1 VSTPATDFNEREFVI
16 CQISRLVDDKYIYWV
31 GGGGEPM
38 NSVLLAKRMSAPNLQ
53 YLTED
58 GCVGPEARVPFDPLM
73 TMISSPANYR
83 ALQWGTMNYAAD
95 LAQLGYV
102 DYGILATLQVDRY
115 GNVNST
121 VVGKYEGGEGRRFG
135 GPGGAD
141 SIAALAWR
149 TILVTDQ
156 QKRKFVDRVDF
167 ISSPGF
173 LDGPGARER
182 HGLPPGTGPWRVYTP
197 WAMFGYGADCQLMIQ
212 AIAPFVTRTGA
223 RGNEFQAGD
232 RAQAGDSRG
241 ADRRGTDDFAHADR
255 RGRPG
260 HGPRAM
266 DRVQGR
272 QVHLR
277 HALVHFGS
285 PR

>member
-1 VSTPATDFNEREFVI
+1 MSTPAANFNEREHVI
-16 CQISRLVDDKYIYWV
+16 CQVARMIDERYIYWV
-31 GGGGEPM
+31 GAGGEPM
-38 NSVLLAKRMSAPNLQ
+38 SSALLAKQVHAPNLQ

-58 GCVGPEARVPFDPLM
+58 GVVGPEPLLPFDPLM
-73 TMISSPANYR
+73 TLVASRAVYR
-83 ALQWGTMNYAAD
+83 ALQWATMNYASDVAH
-95 LAQLGYV
+95 LGYV

-141 SIAALAWR
+141 TIAAVSWR

-182 HGLPPGTGPWRVYTP
+182 AGLPPGTGPWRVYTP
-197 WAMFGYGADCQLMIQ
+197 WAMFGYDADCQLMLQ
-212 AIAPFVTRTGA
+212 GVSPFVTVEQVLAEMSFKPKIAPKLERLEVPTEEELLVLRTKIDV
-223 RGNEFQAGD
+223 AG
-232 RAQAGDSRG
+232 QV
-241 ADRRGTDDFAHADR
+241 TD
-255 RGRPG
+255 RGRWIE
-260 HGPRAM
+260 
-266 DRVQGR
+266 
-272 QVHLR
+272 LR
-277 HALVHFGS
+277 DGKYVFS
-285 PR
+285 DT

>member
-1 VSTPATDFNEREFVI
+1 MSTPAANFSEREFVI
-16 CQISRLVDDKYIYWV
+16 VQVSRLVEDNKIFWV
-31 GGGGEPM
+31 GGGGEPLS
-38 NSVLLAKRMSAPNLQ
+38 SVLLAKRTNMPNLQ

-58 GCVGPEARVPFDPLM
+58 GVVGPEAIVPFDPLM
-73 TMISSPANYR
+73 TMISSRANYR
-83 ALQWGTMNYAAD
+83 ALQWSTMNYAAD
-95 LAQLGYV
+95 LAHLGYV

-173 LDGPGARER
+173 LEGPGSREK

-197 WAMFGYGADCQLMIQ
+197 WAMFGYDTDCQLMLH
-212 AIAPFVTRTGA
+212 AIAPYVTVEQVLEEMSFKPKMAKNIEILEPPTEEELLILRTQIDVG
-223 RGNEFQAGD
+223 GQV
-232 RAQAGDSRG
+232 
-241 ADRRGTDDFAHADR
+241 TD
-255 RGRPG
+255 RGRWVELKDG
-260 HGPRAM
+260 KYCF
-266 DRVQGR
+266 VE
-272 QVHLR
+272 
-277 HALVHFGS
+277 
-285 PR
+285 

>member
-1 VSTPATDFNEREFVI
+1 MSTPAANFNEREHVI
-16 CQISRLVDDKYIYWV
+16 CQVARMIDERYIYWV
-31 GGGGEPM
+31 GAGGEPM
-38 NSVLLAKRMSAPNLQ
+38 SSALLAKQVHAPNLQ

-58 GCVGPEARVPFDPLM
+58 GVVGPEPLLPFDPLM
-73 TMISSPANYR
+73 TLVASRAVYR
-83 ALQWGTMNYAAD
+83 ALQWSTMNYAAD
-95 LAQLGYV
+95 VAHLGYV

-141 SIAALAWR
+141 TIAAVSWR

-182 HGLPPGTGPWRVYTP
+182 AGLPPGTGPWRVYTP
-197 WAMFGYGADCQLMIQ
+197 WAMFGYDTDCQLMLQ
-212 AIAPFVTRTGA
+212 GVSPFVTVDQVLAEMSFKPKIAPKLERLEVPTEEELLVLRTKIDV
-223 RGNEFQAGD
+223 AG
-232 RAQAGDSRG
+232 QV
-241 ADRRGTDDFAHADR
+241 TD
-255 RGRPG
+255 RGRWIE
-260 HGPRAM
+260 
-266 DRVQGR
+266 
-272 QVHLR
+272 LR
-277 HALVHFGS
+277 DGKYVFS
-285 PR
+285 DT

>member
-1 VSTPATDFNEREFVI
+1 MSTPASNFNEREHVI
-16 CQISRLVDDKYIYWV
+16 CQVARMIDENYIYWV
-31 GGGGEPM
+31 GAGGEPM
-38 NSVLLAKRMSAPNLQ
+38 SSALLAKQVHAPNLQ

-58 GCVGPEARVPFDPLM
+58 GVVGPEPLLPFDPLM
-73 TMISSPANYR
+73 TLVASRAVYR
-83 ALQWGTMNYAAD
+83 ALQWSTMNYASDVAH
-95 LAQLGYV
+95 LGYV

-141 SIAALAWR
+141 TIAAVSWR

-182 HGLPPGTGPWRVYTP
+182 AGLPPNTGPWRVYTP
-197 WAMFGYGADCQLMIQ
+197 WAMFGYDTDCQLMLQ
-212 AIAPFVTRTGA
+212 GVSPFVTVDQVLEEMSFKPKIAPKLERLEVPTEEELLVLRTKIDV
-223 RGNEFQAGD
+223 AG
-232 RAQAGDSRG
+232 QV
-241 ADRRGTDDFAHADR
+241 TD
-255 RGRPG
+255 RGRWIE
-260 HGPRAM
+260 
-266 DRVQGR
+266 
-272 QVHLR
+272 LR
-277 HALVHFGS
+277 DGKYVFAE
-285 PR
+285 R

>member
-1 VSTPATDFNEREFVI
+1 MSTPAANFNEREHVI
-16 CQISRLVDDKYIYWV
+16 CQVARLIDERYIYWV
-31 GGGGEPM
+31 GAGGEPM
-38 NSVLLAKRMSAPNLQ
+38 SSALLAKQVHAPNLQ

-58 GCVGPEARVPFDPLM
+58 GVVGPEPLLPFDPLM
-73 TMISSPANYR
+73 TLVASRAVYR
-83 ALQWGTMNYAAD
+83 ALQWATMNYAAD
-95 LAQLGYV
+95 VAHLGYV

-141 SIAALAWR
+141 TIAAVSWR

-182 HGLPPGTGPWRVYTP
+182 AGLPPGTGPWRVYTP
-197 WAMFGYGADCQLMIQ
+197 WAMFGYDTDCQLMLQ
-212 AIAPFVTRTGA
+212 GVSPFVTVDQVLEEMSFKPKIAPKLERLEVPTEEEVMVLRTKIDVAGQVTD
-223 RGNEFQAGD
+223 RGRWIELRDGKYVF
-232 RAQAGDSRG
+232 
-241 ADRRGTDDFAHADR
+241 ADR
-255 RGRPG
+255 
-260 HGPRAM
+260 
-266 DRVQGR
+266 
-272 QVHLR
+272 
-277 HALVHFGS
+277 
-285 PR
+285 

>member
-1 VSTPATDFNEREFVI
+1 MSTPAANFNEREHVI
-16 CQISRLVDDKYIYWV
+16 CQVARMIDERYIYWV
-31 GGGGEPM
+31 GAGGEPM
-38 NSVLLAKRMSAPNLQ
+38 SSALLAKQVHAPNLQ

-58 GCVGPEARVPFDPLM
+58 GVVGPEPLLPFDPLM
-73 TMISSPANYR
+73 TLVASRAVYR
-83 ALQWGTMNYAAD
+83 ALQWATMNYASDVAH
-95 LAQLGYV
+95 LGYV

-141 SIAALAWR
+141 TIAAVSWR

-182 HGLPPGTGPWRVYTP
+182 AGLPPGTGPWRVYTP
-197 WAMFGYGADCQLMIQ
+197 WAMFGYDTDCQLMLQGIS
-212 AIAPFVTRTGA
+212 PFVTVDQVLAEMSFKPKIAPKLERLEVPTEEELLVLRTKIDV
-223 RGNEFQAGD
+223 AG
-232 RAQAGDSRG
+232 QV
-241 ADRRGTDDFAHADR
+241 TD
-255 RGRPG
+255 RGRWIE
-260 HGPRAM
+260 
-266 DRVQGR
+266 
-272 QVHLR
+272 LR
-277 HALVHFGS
+277 DGKYVFS
-285 PR
+285 DT

>member
-1 VSTPATDFNEREFVI
+1 I
-16 CQISRLVDDKYIYWV
+16 CQISRLVEDKYIYWV

-38 NSVLLAKRMSAPNLQ
+38 NAVLLAKRIGAPNLQ

-58 GCVGPEARVPFDPLM
+58 GVVGPEAQVPFDPLM
-73 TMISSPANYR
+73 TMISSRANYR
-83 ALQWGTMNYAAD
+83 ALQWGTMNYAAE
-95 LAQLGYV
+95 LAHLGYV

-173 LDGPGARER
+173 IDGPGSRER

-197 WAMFGYGADCQLMIQ
+197 WACFGYGADCQLMLQ
-212 AIAPFVTRTGA
+212 GIAPFVTVEQVLEEMSFKPAIAPKLEILEVPTEEELMILRTQIDVG
-223 RGNEFQAGD
+223 GQV
-232 RAQAGDSRG
+232 
-241 ADRRGTDDFAHADR
+241 TD
-255 RGRPG
+255 RGRWIELKDG
-260 HGPRAM
+260 KYRFAT
-266 DRVQGR
+266 
-272 QVHLR
+272 
-277 HALVHFGS
+277 
-285 PR
+285 

>member
-1 VSTPATDFNEREFVI
+1 MSTPAANFNEREHVI
-16 CQISRLVDDKYIYWV
+16 CQVARMIDERYIYWV
-31 GGGGEPM
+31 GAGGEPM
-38 NSVLLAKRMSAPNLQ
+38 SSALLAKQVHAPNLQ

-58 GCVGPEARVPFDPLM
+58 GVVGPEPLLPFDPLM
-73 TMISSPANYR
+73 TLVASRAVYR
-83 ALQWGTMNYAAD
+83 ALQWSTMNYAAD
-95 LAQLGYV
+95 VAHLGYV

-141 SIAALAWR
+141 TIAAVSWR

-182 HGLPPGTGPWRVYTP
+182 AGLPPGTGPWRVYTP
-197 WAMFGYGADCQLMIQ
+197 WAMFGYDTDCQLMLQ
-212 AIAPFVTRTGA
+212 GVSPFVTVDQVLEEMSFKPKIAPKLERLEVPTEEELIVL
-223 RGNEFQAGD
+223 RSRIDVAG
-232 RAQAGDSRG
+232 QV
-241 ADRRGTDDFAHADR
+241 TD
-255 RGRPG
+255 RGRWIE
-260 HGPRAM
+260 
-266 DRVQGR
+266 
-272 QVHLR
+272 LR
-277 HALVHFGS
+277 DGKYVFS
-285 PR
+285 DT

>member
-1 VSTPATDFNEREFVI
+1 
-16 CQISRLVDDKYIYWV
+16 
-31 GGGGEPM
+31 M
-38 NSVLLAKRMSAPNLQ
+38 
-53 YLTED
+53 
-58 GCVGPEARVPFDPLM
+58 PFDPLM
-73 TMISSPANYR
+73 TMISSRANYR

-115 GNVNST
+115 GNINST

-156 QKRKFVDRVDF
+156 QKRKFVERVDF

-197 WAMFGYGADCQLMIQ
+197 WAMFGYGRRLPADAARHRAVRHASNRCSTEMSFKP
-212 AIAPFVTRTGA
+212 AIAPKLEILEVPT
-223 RGNEFQAGD
+223 EEELI
-232 RAQAGDSRG
+232 
-241 ADRRGTDDFAHADR
+241 DFAHADR
-255 RGRPG
+255 RGRSG
-260 HGPRAM
+260 HGSRAM

-272 QVHLR
+272 EVPLR
-277 HALVHFGS
+277 RDLVQTG
-285 PR
+285 RAR

>member
-1 VSTPATDFNEREFVI
+1 
-16 CQISRLVDDKYIYWV
+16 
-31 GGGGEPM
+31 
-38 NSVLLAKRMSAPNLQ
+38 
-53 YLTED
+53 
-58 GCVGPEARVPFDPLM
+58 
-73 TMISSPANYR
+73 
-83 ALQWGTMNYAAD
+83 MNYAAD

-212 AIAPFVTRTGA
+212 AIAPFVTLEQVLEEMSFKPAIAPKLEILEVPTEEELMILRTQIDVG
-223 RGNEFQAGD
+223 GQV
-232 RAQAGDSRG
+232 
-241 ADRRGTDDFAHADR
+241 TD
-255 RGRPG
+255 RGRWIEFKDGKYTFATP
-260 HGPRAM
+260 
-266 DRVQGR
+266 
-272 QVHLR
+272 
-277 HALVHFGS
+277 
-285 PR
+285 

>member
-1 VSTPATDFNEREFVI
+1 MSTPAANFNEREHVI
-16 CQISRLVDDKYIYWV
+16 CQVARLIDERYIYWV
-31 GGGGEPM
+31 GAGGEPM
-38 NSVLLAKRMSAPNLQ
+38 SSALLAKQVHAPNLQ

-58 GCVGPEARVPFDPLM
+58 GVVGPEPLLPFDPLM
-73 TMISSPANYR
+73 TLVASRAVYR
-83 ALQWGTMNYAAD
+83 ALQWATMNYASDVAH
-95 LAQLGYV
+95 LGYV

-141 SIAALAWR
+141 TIAAVSWR

-182 HGLPPGTGPWRVYTP
+182 AGLPPGTGPWRVYTP
-197 WAMFGYGADCQLMIQ
+197 WAMFGYDTDCQLMLQ
-212 AIAPFVTRTGA
+212 GVSPFVTVDQVLEEMSFKPKIAPKLERLEVPTEEEVMVLRTKIDVAGQVTD
-223 RGNEFQAGD
+223 RGRWIELRDGKYVF
-232 RAQAGDSRG
+232 
-241 ADRRGTDDFAHADR
+241 ADR
-255 RGRPG
+255 
-260 HGPRAM
+260 
-266 DRVQGR
+266 
-272 QVHLR
+272 
-277 HALVHFGS
+277 
-285 PR
+285 

>member
-1 VSTPATDFNEREFVI
+1 MSTPASNFNEREHVI
-16 CQISRLVDDKYIYWV
+16 CQVARLIDERYIYWV
-31 GGGGEPM
+31 GAGGEPM
-38 NSVLLAKRMSAPNLQ
+38 SSALLAKQVHAPNLQ

-58 GCVGPEARVPFDPLM
+58 GVVGPEPLLPFDPLM
-73 TMISSPANYR
+73 TLVASRAVYR
-83 ALQWGTMNYAAD
+83 ALQWSTMNYASDVAH
-95 LAQLGYV
+95 LGYV

-141 SIAALAWR
+141 TIAAVSWR

-182 HGLPPGTGPWRVYTP
+182 AGLPPNTGPWRVYTP
-197 WAMFGYGADCQLMIQ
+197 WAMFGYDTDCQLMLQ
-212 AIAPFVTRTGA
+212 GVSPFVTVDQVLEEMSFKPKIAPKLERLEVPTEEELLVLRTKIDVAGQVTD
-223 RGNEFQAGD
+223 RGRWIENRDGKYVF
-232 RAQAGDSRG
+232 
-241 ADRRGTDDFAHADR
+241 ADR
-255 RGRPG
+255 
-260 HGPRAM
+260 
-266 DRVQGR
+266 
-272 QVHLR
+272 
-277 HALVHFGS
+277 
-285 PR
+285 